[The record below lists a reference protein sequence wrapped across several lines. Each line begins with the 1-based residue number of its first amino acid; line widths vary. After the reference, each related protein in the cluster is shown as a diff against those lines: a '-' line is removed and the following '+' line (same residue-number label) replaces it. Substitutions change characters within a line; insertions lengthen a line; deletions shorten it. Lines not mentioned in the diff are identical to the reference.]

1 MSGCWWASNGVGTQ
15 IAMKS
20 TSSIKSNRFVARSIP
35 DRTNHGRELK
45 RTNVFGDGT
54 ASVKIADII
63 TGILGG
69 NENEG
74 K

>member
-1 MSGCWWASNGVGTQ
+1 MDNE
-15 IAMKS
+15 KS
-20 TSSIKSNRFVARSIP
+20 VEEALEEIRDIVT
-35 DRTNHGRELK
+35 HGRELK